1 MSTQQAMVA
10 FPRGFCAGVRRA
22 VDAVEAALLR
32 FPTPIYCF
40 HEIVHNR
47 QVVDRL
53 SAKGVVFVHDLDEVP
68 SGGVVLFSAHG
79 VTPQLRADAQQRG
92 LTVIDATCPFVAKV
106 HAEVKRF
113 AQDGYTIVLIGK
125 RGHEEVV
132 GVAGEAP
139 EHVVVVED
147 PGEARTVDVADPL
160 RVAVVMQ
167 TTLSQAEAGE
177 VLGALRHRFPGL
189 KTPPN
194 SDICYATTNRQ
205 EAVRQLSEKVE
216 RVLVL
221 GARNSANT
229 NRLVEVARKAG
240 TIAELLPD
248 MDSLEKVDFAG
259 VKRVGVTAGAST
271 PESFLDAVMAAL
283 AGRGFEPTSLP
294 PVAEE
299 SVTFTLPPPLCR
311 QSESARM

>member
-1 MSTQQAMVA
+1 MSAKQAMVA

-22 VDAVEAALLR
+22 VDAVEAALDR
-32 FPTPIYCF
+32 FPPPIYCYN
-40 HEIVHNR
+40 EIVHNR

-53 SAKGVVFVHDLDEVP
+53 TEKGVVFVHDLDEVP
-68 SGGVVLFSAHG
+68 AGGVLLFSAHG
-79 VTPQLRADAQQRG
+79 VTPQLRDDARQRG

-113 AQDGYTIVLIGK
+113 AHDGYTIVLIGK

-139 EHVVVVED
+139 EAVTVVQD
-147 PGEARTVDVADPL
+147 PDEARTVEVADPE

-167 TTLSQAEAGE
+167 TTLSQSEAGQ
-177 VLGALRHRFPGL
+177 VLDVLRERFPSL

-205 EAVRQLSEKVE
+205 EAVRQLSEEVE
-216 RVLVL
+216 LVLVL

-229 NRLVEVARKAG
+229 NRLVEVARKSG
-240 TIAELLPD
+240 TRAELLPD
-248 MDSLEKVDFAG
+248 MDTLASIDCEG
-259 VKRVGVTAGAST
+259 VNRVGVTAGAST
-271 PESFLDAVMAAL
+271 PESFLADVMASL
-283 AGRGFEPTSLP
+283 AERGFEPVSLP

-299 SVTFTLPPPLCR
+299 SVTFALPPPLR
-311 QSESARM
+311 R

>member
-1 MSTQQAMVA
+1 MTQQAMVA

-22 VDAVEAALLR
+22 VDAVEAALET
-32 FPTPIYCF
+32 FPAPIYCF

-53 SAKGVVFVHDLDEVP
+53 AEKGVVFVHDLDEVP
-68 SGGVVLFSAHG
+68 AEGVLLFSAHG
-79 VTPQLRADAQQRG
+79 VTPQLRDDARRRG

-113 AQDGYTIVLIGK
+113 AKEGCTIVLIGK

-139 EHVVVVED
+139 EHVTVVED
-147 PGEARTVDVADPL
+147 ADEARSVEVAHPS

-177 VLGALRHRFPGL
+177 VLAVLQERFPDL
-189 KTPPN
+189 RTPSS

-205 EAVRQLSEKVE
+205 EAVRQLSEEVE
-216 RVLVL
+216 LVLVL

-229 NRLVEVARKAG
+229 NRLVEVARQAG
-240 TIAELLPD
+240 TTAELLPD
-248 MDSLEKVDFAG
+248 IESLGGIVFEG
-259 VKRVGVTAGAST
+259 VQRVGVTAGAST
-271 PESFLDAVMAAL
+271 PESFLEEVMAAL
-283 AGRGFEPTSLP
+283 EARGFAPASLP

-299 SVTFTLPPPLCR
+299 SVTFALPPPLR
-311 QSESARM
+311 R

>member
-1 MSTQQAMVA
+1 MSGKQAMVA

-22 VDAVEAALLR
+22 VDAVEAALLK
-32 FPTPIYCF
+32 FPAPIYCF

-79 VTPQLRADAQQRG
+79 VTPQLRDDARQRG

-113 AQDGYTIVLIGK
+113 AQDGCTIVLIGK

-139 EHVVVVED
+139 EHVIVVED
-147 PGEARTVDVADPL
+147 PDEARRVDVADPS

-167 TTLSQAEAGE
+167 TTLSQAEAGD
-177 VLGALRHRFPGL
+177 VLAVLRNRFPGL
-189 KTPPN
+189 RTPPN

-240 TIAELLPD
+240 TAAELLPD
-248 MDSLEKVDFAG
+248 MDSLAAIAFEG
-259 VKRVGVTAGAST
+259 VSRVGVTAGAST
-271 PESFLDAVMAAL
+271 PESFLDEVMGAL
-283 AGRGFEPTSLP
+283 AERGFEPTSLP
-294 PVAEE
+294 AVAEE

-311 QSESARM
+311 

>member
-1 MSTQQAMVA
+1 MVA
-10 FPRGFCAGVRRA
+10 FPRGFCAGVSRA
-22 VDAVEAALLR
+22 VDAVEAALLT
-32 FPTPIYCF
+32 FPPPIYCF
-40 HEIVHNR
+40 NEIVHNR

-53 SAKGVVFVHDLDEVP
+53 TDKGVVFVHDFDEVP

-79 VTPQLRADAQQRG
+79 VTPQLRDDARQRG

-113 AQDGYTIVLIGK
+113 AQSGYTIVLIGK

-139 EHVVVVED
+139 EHVIVVED
-147 PGEARTVDVADPL
+147 AGEARAVGVPDPS

-167 TTLSQAEAGE
+167 TTLSQSEAGQ
-177 VLGALRHRFPGL
+177 VLGVLRDRFPSL

-229 NRLVEVARKAG
+229 NRLVEVARNAG
-240 TIAELLPD
+240 TAAELLPD
-248 MDSLEKVDFAG
+248 MDSLAAIDFDG

-283 AGRGFEPTSLP
+283 AERGFEPTHLP

-299 SVTFTLPPPLCR
+299 SVTFTLPQPLCR
-311 QSESARM
+311 